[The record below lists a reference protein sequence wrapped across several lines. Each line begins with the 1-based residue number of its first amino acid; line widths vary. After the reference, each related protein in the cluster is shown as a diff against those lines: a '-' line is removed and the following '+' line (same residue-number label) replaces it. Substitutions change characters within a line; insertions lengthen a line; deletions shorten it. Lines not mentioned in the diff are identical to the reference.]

1 MSTLGIKYNVKK
13 TNQKTGELPNLDV
26 EAVEN
31 DIVELEKKIER
42 ENKKEDIETLME
54 LYKKVNCL
62 TRIGH

>member
-26 EAVEN
+26 EAVEK
-31 DIVELEKKIER
+31 DIAELEKKIER

-54 LYKKVNCL
+54 LYKKVSC
-62 TRIGH
+62 

>member
-13 TNQKTGELPNLDV
+13 TNIEKTGELPSLDV

-31 DIVELEKKIER
+31 DIIELEKKIEG

-54 LYKKVNCL
+54 LYKKV
-62 TRIGH
+62 

>member
-13 TNQKTGELPNLDV
+13 TSQKTGELPNLDID
-26 EAVEN
+26 AIEN

-54 LYKKVNCL
+54 LYKKVYS
-62 TRIGH
+62 